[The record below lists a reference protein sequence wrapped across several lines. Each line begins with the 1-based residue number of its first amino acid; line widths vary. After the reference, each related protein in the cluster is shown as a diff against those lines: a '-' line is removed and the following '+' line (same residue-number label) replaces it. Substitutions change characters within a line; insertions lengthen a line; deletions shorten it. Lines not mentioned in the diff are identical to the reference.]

1 MGANEELW
9 VFGYGSLVWK
19 NNDFEYELKKPG
31 YLKGFVRRFFQNSI
45 DHRGIPEKPGRVVTL
60 VFAKDNEARV
70 HGIGYKI
77 APDKVTSVLDHL
89 DYREKNGYD
98 RHETMFYPTDG
109 SPPVPTV
116 VYVANEQNP
125 SWNKNHDLEDIAAQ
139 IIESVGP
146 SGKNTEYVYN
156 LCDAMRQYF
165 HNVRDDHLFELEKL
179 LKDMEA
185 EKSRHKVVTPRPSQE
200 G

>member
-1 MGANEELW
+1 MK
-9 VFGYGSLVWK
+9 VWK

-45 DHRGIPEKPGRVVTL
+45 DHRGVPEKPGRVVTL
-60 VFAKDNEARV
+60 VFARDNEARV

-77 APDKVTSVLDHL
+77 ASDKVASVLDHL

-109 SPPVPTV
+109 SPPKPTI

-185 EKSRHKVVTPRPSQE
+185 EKGHHKIVTRRPSQE
-200 G
+200 GATPSDVS

>member
-19 NNDFEYELKKPG
+19 NNDFEYELKRPG

-45 DHRGIPEKPGRVVTL
+45 DHRGVPEKPGRVVTL
-60 VFAKDNEARV
+60 VFARDNEARV

-77 APDKVTSVLDHL
+77 ASDKVSSVLDHL
-89 DYREKNGYD
+89 DFREKNGYD

-109 SPPVPTV
+109 SPPKPTI

-125 SWNKNHDLEDIAAQ
+125 SWNQNHDLEDIAAQ

-185 EKSRHKVVTPRPSQE
+185 QKSHHKSVTRTSSQE
-200 G
+200 S